1 MNKCIYVNLDKEE
14 YIENENFDENISDS
28 SAINR
33 TLEYF
38 LATEWA
44 NDRIAVVF
52 KGFECNV
59 IPDES
64 DAYKYITECFAERS
78 VLNSTPKYAY
88 VANISKGEYYFKA
101 ALPEGADCSYISPL
115 PFVLCESNT
124 NAFDNNKLSDEE
136 ASDLGR
142 WLGNKII
149 VTNSNSLCAGFKL
162 YESPYKRDNAESKS
176 LSGLNIVVTGT
187 ISGYTRYEIEQLI
200 IDHGGNFQKSVTKKT
215 DLVVKAYNP
224 GTQKLTKAAEYGIK
238 VIGEKELFEM
248 MGD

>member
-1 MNKCIYVNLDKEE
+1 MNRCIYVNLDKEE

-28 SAINR
+28 SAANR

-44 NDRIAVVF
+44 NDKIAVVF
-52 KGFECNV
+52 KGFDSNI
-59 IPDES
+59 IPGES

-101 ALPEGADCSYISPL
+101 ALPDGADCSYISPL

>member
-1 MNKCIYVNLDKEE
+1 MNKCIYANLDKEE
-14 YIENENFDENISDS
+14 YLENENFDENISDS
-28 SAINR
+28 SAMSR

-52 KGFECNV
+52 KGFDSNI
-59 IPDES
+59 IPGES

-78 VLNSTPKYAY
+78 VLNSTPKYDY
-88 VANISKGEYYFKA
+88 VANTSKGEYYFKA
-101 ALPEGADCSYISPL
+101 ALPEGIECTYISPL

-124 NAFDNNKLSDEE
+124 NAFDDNKLSDKE
-136 ASDLGR
+136 ANDLGR
-142 WLGNKII
+142 WLGDKIV
-149 VTNSNSLCAGFKL
+149 VTNNNSLCAGFKL
-162 YESPYKRDNAESKS
+162 YESPYKRDNTGSKS

-200 IDHGGNFQKSVTKKT
+200 TDHGGNFQKSVTKKT
-215 DLVVKAYNP
+215 DLVVRAYNP
-224 GTQKLTKAAEYGIK
+224 GTQKLAKAVEYGIK
-238 VIGEKELFEM
+238 VIGEEELFEM

>member
-1 MNKCIYVNLDKEE
+1 MNKCIYANLDKEE
-14 YIENENFDENISDS
+14 YLENENFDENISDS
-28 SAINR
+28 SAMSR

-52 KGFECNV
+52 KGFDSNI
-59 IPDES
+59 IPSES

-78 VLNSTPKYAY
+78 VLNSTPKYDY
-88 VANISKGEYYFKA
+88 VANTSKGEYYFKA

-124 NAFDNNKLSDEE
+124 NVFDNNKLSAKE
-136 ASDLGR
+136 ANDIGR
-142 WLGNKII
+142 WLGDKII
-149 VTNSNSLCAGFKL
+149 VTNSKLLCAGFKL
-162 YESPYKRDNAESKS
+162 YESPYKRDNTGSKS

-200 IDHGGNFQKSVTKKT
+200 TEHGGNFQKSVTKKT
-215 DLVVKAYNP
+215 DLVVRAYNP
-224 GTQKLTKAAEYGIK
+224 GTQKLAKAVEYGIK
-238 VIGEKELFEM
+238 VIGEEELFEM

>member
-14 YIENENFDENISDS
+14 HIENENFDENISDS
-28 SAINR
+28 SAANR

-44 NDRIAVVF
+44 NDKIAVVF
-52 KGFECNV
+52 KGFDSNI
-59 IPDES
+59 IPGES

-238 VIGEKELFEM
+238 VIGEKEFFEM
-248 MGD
+248 LGE